1 MRARNGASRLWTP
14 VGDGRCL
21 REGLTVVF
29 AFALVS
35 VVATWP
41 LVRQFGDSL
50 PSGLGDPLLNA
61 WILAWDANRFLH
73 GLRGIWD
80 APFFHPYSN
89 TLAYSENLFGIAIFT
104 APIQWL
110 TGNPL
115 AAYNAAFLGSFVLA
129 GSGMF
134 LLAKHLTDSRAAALV
149 GGVAFAFLTYRAH
162 AIGHLQTLMY
172 GWMPIALYGVH
183 RYFQTGRRA
192 PLVVFAAASLLNG
205 LSNGYYL
212 YFFAF
217 AVVVVVGVELL
228 AHVRSKPRILADLAV
243 TLIVMLIVISP
254 VMIAYLDAR
263 VEHDLIRQRNEMV
276 VFSAD
281 AQFYLDAPTA
291 TMWNGRLPGDRAGLN
306 GLFPGFTIVSLAA
319 LGLAAAGLRARNRRW
334 VPSFRITAAY
344 TAVGVFG
351 LVFSFGPVIY
361 FDGTVFMNSGPY
373 DLLLDIVP
381 GMDGLR
387 VPLRLAILAYLSLA
401 VLSAVGVRW
410 LFERLS
416 RTWSVALCFV
426 AVCGL
431 VAEGYHPVPMVAFDT
446 YEASRGVRVP
456 FPTIEHRTAR
466 AVLRGRAPGA
476 VLELPFYGQS
486 VGHADVQTIR
496 YMHGIFEH
504 GRPLVNGHSGYH
516 TPHMRRLAGELYQ
529 YQNYDI
535 MLRELRSIGVRFI
548 LLHSDMFAS
557 SGHSRN
563 TLNAI
568 LRQRDQVLDVHR
580 VEATYIIELT
590 AAGTIP
596 AP

>member
-1 MRARNGASRLWTP
+1 MT
-14 VGDGRCL
+14 GRRL
-21 REGLTVVF
+21 REGLTVVS

-41 LVRQFGDSL
+41 LVRQFEDSL
-50 PSGLGDPLLNA
+50 PFGLGDPLLNA
-61 WILAWDANRFLH
+61 WILAWNADRFLH

-80 APFFHPYSN
+80 APFFHPESN

-172 GWMPIALYGVH
+172 GWMPVALWGVH

-192 PLVVFAAASLLNG
+192 PLAVFAAAFLLNG

-228 AHVRSKPRILADLAV
+228 AHVRSRPRILADLAV

-306 GLFPGFTIVSLAA
+306 GLFPGFTILSLAA
-319 LGLAAAGLRARNRRW
+319 LGLAAAGLRATDRKS

-344 TAVGVFG
+344 TAVGIFG

-361 FDGTVFMNSGPY
+361 FDGTVLMNSGPY
-373 DLLLDIVP
+373 GLLLDIVP
-381 GMDGLR
+381 GLDGLR

-401 VLSAVGVRW
+401 VLSAVGVSW
-410 LFERLS
+410 LIERLS
-416 RTWSVALCFV
+416 RTWSVAPVALCFA

-431 VAEGYHPVPMVAFDT
+431 VAEGYHRVPMVTFDT
-446 YEASRGVRVP
+446 YEASPGVRAP
-456 FPTIEHRTAR
+456 FPTMEHRTAR
-466 AVLRGRAPGA
+466 VVLRGRAPGA

-516 TPHMRRLAGELYQ
+516 TPYMRRLAGELYQ
-529 YQNYDI
+529 YHNYDA

-548 LLHSDMFAS
+548 LLHWDMFAS
-557 SGHSRN
+557 NGHSRN

-568 LRQRDQVLDVHR
+568 LRQRDQVLDVHS